1 MSKADTSMSQPRLD
15 DQLIT
20 EYLQENPD
28 FFLHN
33 SELLTHL
40 TLHSQQHGAVSLVER
55 QQRVLREQITALQDE
70 ITTLMG
76 HARRNERIFRSYS
89 DLYIKLLQA
98 TSFEQIIECLSHT
111 FILELGLSQLE
122 LKLLPPDLAIDD
134 KHRFAADTH
143 WQRISKRF
151 NDGPVYLGRLT
162 QDEKRAL
169 FGQSGG
175 QEIEAS
181 GVESVALVQLGDAT
195 PVGVLAL
202 SSHDPSH
209 FAPAMDYLLISQLQ
223 ALLSI
228 RLPDILNPPSSE

>member
-1 MSKADTSMSQPRLD
+1 MNKADTSISQPRLD
-15 DQLIT
+15 DQLIS

-33 SELLTHL
+33 PQLLTHL
-40 TLHSQQHGAVSLVER
+40 TLYSQQNGAVSLVER

-89 DLYIKLLQA
+89 DLYIRVLQA
-98 TSFEQIIECLSHT
+98 TSFDQVMECLSHT
-111 FILELGLSQLE
+111 FTNELGLNQLE
-122 LKLLPPDLAIDD
+122 LKLNPPDLTVDD
-134 KHRFAADTH
+134 KYRFAADTH

-151 NDGPVYLGRLT
+151 SDGPVYLGRLT

-169 FGQSGG
+169 FGPSGG
-175 QEIEAS
+175 QDVEAS
-181 GVESVALVQLGDAT
+181 GVESVALIQLGNT
-195 PVGVLAL
+195 SPLGVLAL
-202 SSHDPSH
+202 SSQDPSH